1 MTVQSVEL
9 QKGIRKTRD
18 RKAFEILSYSF
29 ITLVTVLCLLPF
41 WLVVVGSFTS
51 EAEIYQHGYS
61 LWPQEFSLEAYNT
74 AFKYPEKVIRA
85 YGITVSITVLGTFLS
100 LLFTS
105 MCGYALQREDFRSR
119 GFFTMFVFFTMLF
132 GGGLV
137 PWYLLI
143 TNYLRLK
150 DTYWIMILTQLVNV
164 YFVILMKN
172 FMRTVP
178 KALVEAAKIDG
189 AGEFYTFFRI
199 VLPLAK
205 PALAS
210 IGMFTALNYWNEW
223 RTGMLFL
230 QDSDLFPLQYYL
242 YRLLNSVEFL
252 KSSTVP
258 MSSEISSLS
267 FPSESLKLAMT
278 VIATGPI
285 ILLYPFLQKY
295 FAKGIAL
302 GAVKG

>member
-1 MTVQSVEL
+1 M
-9 QKGIRKTRD
+9 
-18 RKAFEILSYSF
+18 
-29 ITLVTVLCLLPF
+29 
-41 WLVVVGSFTS
+41 
-51 EAEIYQHGYS
+51 
-61 LWPQEFSLEAYNT
+61 EAYEL
-74 AFKYPEKVIRA
+74 AFRYPDRVFRA
-85 YGITVSITVLGTFLS
+85 YGITVSITVIGTFLS
-100 LLFTS
+100 LLITS
-105 MCGYALQREDFRSR
+105 LCGYALQREDFKSR

-132 GGGLV
+132 SGGLV

-143 TNYLRLK
+143 TNYLHLK
-150 DTYWIMILTQLVNV
+150 DTYWVMLLTQLVNV
-164 YFVILMKN
+164 YFIILMKN
-172 FMRTVP
+172 FMKTVP

-199 VLPLAK
+199 VLPLVK

-210 IGMFTALNYWNEW
+210 IGMFVALNYWNEW

-230 QDSDLFPLQYYL
+230 QDDHLFPLQYYL

-252 KSSTVP
+252 KNATTA
-258 MSSEISSLS
+258 MSSNITSMS

-285 ILLYPFLQKY
+285 ICLYPFLQKY
-295 FAKGIAL
+295 FVKGITI

>member
-189 AGEFYTFFRI
+189 AGEFYIFFRI

-295 FAKGIAL
+295 FVKGITI

>member
-1 MTVQSVEL
+1 MSVRTVRRIAVS
-9 QKGIRKTRD
+9 GD
-18 RKAFEILSYSF
+18 RRAFEIVSYTF
-29 ITLVTVLCLLPF
+29 IIIVTILCLLPF
-41 WLVVVGSFTS
+41 WLVIVGSFTS
-51 EAEIYQHGYS
+51 EAEIYQRGYT
-61 LWPQEFSLEAYNT
+61 LWPQQFSLEAYKT
-74 AFKYPEKVIRA
+74 AFKYPVKVFRA
-85 YGITVSITVLGTFLS
+85 YGITVSSTALGTLLS
-100 LLFTS
+100 LLMTA
-105 MCGYALQREDFRSR
+105 MCGYALQREDFKSR
-119 GFFTMFVFFTMLF
+119 GFFTMFVFFTILF

-143 TNYLRLK
+143 TNYLKLR
-150 DTYWIMILTQLVNV
+150 DTYLVLLLTQLVNV

-172 FMRTVP
+172 FMKTVP

-189 AGEFYTFFRI
+189 AGEFYIFFHI

-230 QDSDLFPLQYYL
+230 QNDELFPLQYYL

-252 KSSTVP
+252 KSSTLP
-258 MSSEISSLS
+258 MSSEVSSLS
-267 FPSESLKLAMT
+267 FPSEGLKMAMT

-295 FAKGIAL
+295 FVKGITI
-302 GAVKG
+302 GAVKE

>member
-1 MTVQSVEL
+1 
-9 QKGIRKTRD
+9 
-18 RKAFEILSYSF
+18 
-29 ITLVTVLCLLPF
+29 
-41 WLVVVGSFTS
+41 
-51 EAEIYQHGYS
+51 
-61 LWPQEFSLEAYNT
+61 
-74 AFKYPEKVIRA
+74 
-85 YGITVSITVLGTFLS
+85 
-100 LLFTS
+100 
-105 MCGYALQREDFRSR
+105 
-119 GFFTMFVFFTMLF
+119 
-132 GGGLV
+132 
-137 PWYLLI
+137 
-143 TNYLRLK
+143 
-150 DTYWIMILTQLVNV
+150 MILTQLVNV

-295 FAKGIAL
+295 FVKGITI